1 MVKMQNF
8 VILIQI
14 ASLLCKNM
22 IFTKILQKMLKQDLT
37 LQILKQPDHYLKEKI
52 KVIELMKDELGGQIM
67 KEFVRLRLKTY
78 SYLKDNNDED
88 KKAKGTEKCVIKRKL
103 KFQDFKNCFEAAQ
116 IEKKINYLRKNKL
129 MQIVLKRIKKNS

>member
-1 MVKMQNF
+1 M
-8 VILIQI
+8 
-14 ASLLCKNM
+14 
-22 IFTKILQKMLKQDLT
+22 
-37 LQILKQPDHYLKEKI
+37 
-52 KVIELMKDELGGQIM
+52 IELMKDELGGQIM

-129 MQIVLKRIKKNS
+129 M

>member
-1 MVKMQNF
+1 
-8 VILIQI
+8 
-14 ASLLCKNM
+14 
-22 IFTKILQKMLKQDLT
+22 
-37 LQILKQPDHYLKEKI
+37 
-52 KVIELMKDELGGQIM
+52 MKDELGGQIM
-67 KEFVRLRLKTY
+67 KEFVRLRLKTQ